1 MPMFLVRMDLKFPA
15 QYPSAGEETWVAER
29 ITDLYAAEARAAKP
43 YLDSGQ
49 MSRVFRVPGTRNHIA
64 LWDVPGVQVI
74 HDAYTSFPMF
84 PWMTVK
90 IEALCTNPNDP
101 GTPAADL
108 PNVKMTYR
116 DLRII
121 LDGAKRSGEN
131 KAMEHGYE
139 LVPGVS
145 IHDHPGTDR
154 GRQIHFMVDGQK
166 LCELGP
172 VDNEGEGIGPGYV
185 DFLAEWFGKPVR
197 HAQWEARIKADNGLL
212 HPGYSAAL
220 AAPRARF

>member
-15 QYPSAGEETWVAER
+15 DFPPFAVPESAVEG
-29 ITDLYAAEARAAKP
+29 LYADEAKSAKP
-43 YLDSGQ
+43 YLESGQ
-49 MSRVFRVPGTRNHIA
+49 MSRVFRVPGTRNHVA
-64 LWDVPGVQVI
+64 LWDVADVQVI
-74 HDAYTSFPMF
+74 HDAYTRFPMF
-84 PWMTVK
+84 PWMTVTV
-90 IEALCTNPNDP
+90 EPLCTNPNDP
-101 GTPAADL
+101 GTPASDL
-108 PNVKMTYR
+108 PDVKMSYYV
-116 DLRII
+116 LRTM
-121 LDGAKRSGEN
+121 LDRAKTDPSNLHGVEN
-131 KAMEHGYE
+131 GLE

-172 VDNEGEGIGPGYV
+172 RKDEGEAIGAGYI

-197 HAQWEARIKADNGLL
+197 HAQWEARIKADNNLL
-212 HPGYSAAL
+212 HPGYNAAL